1 MKTQLNLQHK
11 RVHPNSGFEPSPE
24 DPTSNAREEEDVDEE
39 ENKEDSKEAQEEN
52 QEAKE
57 SEEEER
63 DSAQEVEVQVQLEPL
78 NPMSMF

>member
-39 ENKEDSKEAQEEN
+39 ENKEDSKEA
-52 QEAKE
+52 
-57 SEEEER
+57 
-63 DSAQEVEVQVQLEPL
+63 
-78 NPMSMF
+78 